1 MNRDEAEGHASGS
14 FGPGGRGGPRELV
27 PLVLSPFAWMARF
40 FQHQGLMRSLMLLV
54 LFAVVTCAA
63 FAELIAP
70 FSPTDISYD
79 ILQSPNRKYLLG
91 TDQLGRDVMSRVI
104 FGARPALLTA
114 GASVLAGVLL
124 GVTVGLVAGYGGR
137 WVGSVIM
144 RVVDVMLA
152 LPGLVM
158 AMVVVVILGNGARSI
173 VLAIALAQ
181 VPVFARMVYGETLSV
196 KRRAFIDAARV
207 VGCSNPRIVGVHILP
222 NIASQVAVL
231 ATAALGWSILVAA
244 TLNFLGFGFSPP
256 AASWG
261 VDLQF
266 GRQWIYQ
273 AWWLSVMPGAAIALT
288 IMASNLLGDL
298 VADYAG
304 GGYRADGRRMRVD
317 GVI

>member
-1 MNRDEAEGHASGS
+1 MNRGEAEGHANGS
-14 FGPGGRGGPRELV
+14 FGLDGRGASWELV
-27 PLVLSPFAWMARF
+27 PLVLRPFAWMARF
-40 FQHQGLMRSLMLLV
+40 FQHQGLMRSLMMLV
-54 LFAVVTCAA
+54 LFAVVICAI

-70 FSPTDISYD
+70 FSPTEIGYD
-79 ILQSPNRKYLLG
+79 VLRSPNRKYLLG
-91 TDQLGRDVMSRVI
+91 TDQLGRDVMSRII

-114 GASVLAGVLL
+114 GASVLAGVVL

-137 WVGSVIM
+137 WVGAVVM
-144 RVVDVMLA
+144 RAVDVMLA

-158 AMVVVVILGNGARSI
+158 AMVVVVILGNGVFSI

-181 VPVFARMVYGETLSV
+181 VPIFARMVYGETLSV

-207 VGCSNPRIVGVHILP
+207 VGCSNLRIVGFHILP

-298 VADYAG
+298 VAEYVAG
-304 GGYRADGRRMRVD
+304 GARANGREVKFN

>member
-1 MNRDEAEGHASGS
+1 M
-14 FGPGGRGGPRELV
+14 F
-27 PLVLSPFAWMARF
+27 LSI
-40 FQHQGLMRSLMLLV
+40 
-54 LFAVVTCAA
+54 LFVVVVCAA

-70 FSPTDISYD
+70 FSPTDIGYD